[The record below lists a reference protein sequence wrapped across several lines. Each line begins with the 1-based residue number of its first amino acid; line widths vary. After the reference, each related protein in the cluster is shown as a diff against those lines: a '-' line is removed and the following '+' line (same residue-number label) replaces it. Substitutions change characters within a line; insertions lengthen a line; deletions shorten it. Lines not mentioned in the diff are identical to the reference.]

1 MIEAGVPADIP
12 VAHKHGW
19 INDTHGDAA
28 YVSTPGGDYI
38 LVVMLHNKTWLN
50 YENSF
55 PVIAEISRM
64 TYNAYNPARLLDKT
78 HTQPVPDCSGVPPEA
93 LAVLQASNLP
103 PIR

>member
-1 MIEAGVPADIP
+1 
-12 VAHKHGW
+12 
-19 INDTHGDAA
+19 
-28 YVSTPGGDYI
+28 
-38 LVVMLHNKTWLN
+38 
-50 YENSF
+50 
-55 PVIAEISRM
+55 M